1 MAYMSESTI
10 YTNNN
15 PRDASHVGQKNQ
27 GGVGF
32 GSKLESQNPLT
43 PSVTRKTEIK

>member
-15 PRDASHVGQKNQ
+15 PRDASHVGQKTRAEWALAR
-27 GGVGF
+27 
-32 GSKLESQNPLT
+32 SWNP
-43 PSVTRKTEIK
+43 RIR

>member
-15 PRDASHVGQKNQ
+15 PRDARHVGQKTRAEW
-27 GGVGF
+27 VLAP
-32 GSKLESQNPLT
+32 SWNPRIRQMCGLCHT
-43 PSVTRKTEIK
+43 YRQQ